1 MKLET
6 RQIMFGVILTM
17 PFSCY
22 LFNQWLVTDETE
34 KRGGQCLCSTI
45 NTIRLYHTI
54 FYPGVCNFVVTT
66 QFLLVIRS
74 RMLWH
79 RKNETGIL
87 GKEWIL
93 MPSIYTVTRIMNLY
107 DQFKLSIVMAL
118 FRVICWALVFILHDC
133 CNTSSRRVSFNR
145 IHREEKSNQL

>member
-34 KRGGQCLCSTI
+34 KREVTVFVQHHQHYTTVPYHFWSWRMQFGRN
-45 NTIRLYHTI
+45 NTIPAWDSFT
-54 FYPGVCNFVVTT
+54 NVVTT
-66 QFLLVIRS
+66 EEWDGNLGQ
-74 RMLWH
+74 RMNIDAQH
-79 RKNETGIL
+79 I
-87 GKEWIL
+87 
-93 MPSIYTVTRIMNLY
+93 TRIINLY

-118 FRVICWALVFILHDC
+118 FRVICWALVFILHEC
-133 CNTSSRRVSFNR
+133 CNTSLRHVSFNR
-145 IHREEKSNQL
+145 IHHEEKSNQL